1 VSEAL
6 RSIFAEFGFDV
17 DIATLDRLD
26 KRVRETIKSEDK
38 LAKANDVAAKKA
50 RESLTAE
57 QRLAKIRERA
67 AEQREDHA
75 AQAAWLASEEGKAHT
90 AWQRETAE
98 IKAFSDIAERV
109 TQGTMVRMGD
119 RLRGL
124 SPRVEALAKRFNL
137 SSEAVGKIFTGA
149 TMAAIGAM
157 ALGTRAA
164 IQFADA
170 FAQQAEEIR
179 DASREARVSTSQ
191 MQELRHAAVIGGV
204 GVERMNSAVTTFGQS
219 LRKAERW
226 GNGTTFMLRR
236 LGIQARDSNGRIRP
250 TGELM
255 DELAVAFEHIESP
268 ARRARV
274 ATQLFGE
281 AGRRMLDIMHTGPGG
296 IRALR
301 EELAELGGGV
311 TPEAV
316 EASRRYTQA
325 TERMSRAQDSLRS
338 TLAVALLP
346 ALSWLVERG
355 AHVEGLFARLTH
367 GTHVV
372 QIALAGLAAAAVA
385 MAAPVIAAW
394 APIAL
399 PFVVVAA
406 KVALLVAVLDDLMT
420 FVEGGDSAMGRLIDS
435 FAGAGTAVE
444 LAKELRDDWEAVVNA
459 IERAIEAVARFTG
472 IGASAASGSSRGPM
486 IGGQRVTPRSPVP
499 TVPDGA
505 FRMRIGP
512 QTVPATRTVA
522 APGSVSS
529 RTRVTQINR
538 TSAPVF
544 HINGADPRATAAE
557 AVRLMQQAERDRRDG
572 DHPLD
577 DDDGDDSPTHG
588 VE

>member
-1 VSEAL
+1 MSEAL
-6 RSIFAEFGFDV
+6 RSICAEFGFNV
-17 DIATLDRLD
+17 DIAKLDALD

-38 LAKANDVAAKKA
+38 LAKANDTAAKKA
-50 RESLTAE
+50 RETVTAE

-67 AEQREDHA
+67 SEEREDHA
-75 AQAAWLASEEGKAHT
+75 AKAAWLASEEGKSHT

-109 TQGTMVRMGD
+109 TQGTMVRMGE

-149 TMAAIGAM
+149 TLAAVGAM
-157 ALGTRAA
+157 AFGTRAA

-191 MQELRHAAVIGGV
+191 LQELRHAAVIGGV

-226 GNGTTFMLRR
+226 GNSTTFTLRR

-268 ARRARV
+268 ARRARI

-325 TERMSRAQDSLRS
+325 TERMGRAQDSLRS

-385 MAAPVIAAW
+385 AAAPIVIAW
-394 APIAL
+394 APVAL
-399 PFVVVAA
+399 PFVVLAA
-406 KVALLVAVLDDLMT
+406 KAALVVAVLDDLIT
-420 FVEGGDSAMGRLIDS
+420 FAEGGDSALGRLIDS
-435 FAGAGTAVE
+435 IWGVGTAAESVQMLRTEWAELVE
-444 LAKELRDDWEAVVNA
+444 MVEKA
-459 IERAIEAVARFTG
+459 IAAVARFTG
-472 IGASAASGSSRGPM
+472 LESSQAQGTLRAPT
-486 IGGQRVTPRSPVP
+486 IGGRRVGAAPSVRALP
-499 TVPDGA
+499 TSA
-505 FRMRIGP
+505 I
-512 QTVPATRTVA
+512 TVAPATRAVV
-522 APGSVSS
+522 APGAAGGRSIV
-529 RTRVTQINR
+529 RQNTRNTSIGQIVVR
-538 TSAPVF
+538 DA
-544 HINGADPRATAAE
+544 GDPRRTADEVMRRIREEARAE
-557 AVRLMQQAERDRRDG
+557 RDG

>member
-1 VSEAL
+1 VSDAL
-6 RSIFAEFGFDV
+6 RQIFAELGFKV
-17 DIATLDRLD
+17 DEATLDKAEKKLREYTGTAEKSGKATD
-26 KRVRETIKSEDK
+26 KAAASTKKLTEDEK
-38 LAKANDVAAKKA
+38 KAAKATEDLGKKLSTYSGIGEHVSDKAHARFGESLIKRFPQVEQAAKKYGVT
-50 RESLTAE
+50 S
-57 QRLAKIRERA
+57 QGV
-67 AEQREDHA
+67 
-75 AQAAWLASEEGKAHT
+75 GKAVVG
-90 AWQRETAE
+90 ASAAVVLA
-98 IKAFSDIAERV
+98 IKE
-109 TQGTMVRMGD
+109 G
-119 RLRGL
+119 
-124 SPRVEALAKRFNL
+124 VEAAF
-137 SSEAVGKIFTGA
+137 A
-149 TMAAIGAM
+149 
-157 ALGTRAA
+157 
-164 IQFADA
+164 FADA
-170 FAQQAEEIR
+170 FSAGAEALRDTARESRVTSTQLQEI
-179 DASREARVSTSQ
+179 D
-191 MQELRHAAVIGGV
+191 HAAAQAGV
-204 GVERMNSAVTTFGQS
+204 GVERMRSGLATFGQA
-219 LRKAERW
+219 LRAGERG

-236 LGIQARDSNGRIRP
+236 LGIQARDASGHIRP
-250 TGELM
+250 TGELL
-255 DELAVAFEHIESP
+255 DEVAVAMEHIESP
-268 ARRARV
+268 TRRARV

-281 AGRRMLDIMHTGPGG
+281 AGRRMLDVLHTGPGG

-325 TERMSRAQDSLRS
+325 TERLSRAQDSLRS

-346 ALSWLVERG
+346 ALSWLVDKG
-355 AHVEGLFARLTH
+355 AKVAGLMARLTH

-486 IGGQRVTPRSPVP
+486 IGGQRVTPRGPVP

-572 DHPLD
+572 DHPVED
-577 DDDGDDSPTHG
+577 DDDDAPARG
-588 VE
+588 VEG

>member
-1 VSEAL
+1 MSEAL

-109 TQGTMVRMGD
+109 TQGTMVRMGE

-236 LGIQARDSNGRIRP
+236 LGIQARDSNGHIRP

-325 TERMSRAQDSLRS
+325 TERMGRAQDSLRS

-372 QIALAGLAAAAVA
+372 QIAIAGLAAAAVA
-385 MAAPVIAAW
+385 AAAPIVIAW
-394 APIAL
+394 APVAL
-399 PFVVVAA
+399 PFVVLAA
-406 KVALLVAVLDDLMT
+406 KAAIVVAVLDDLIT
-420 FVEGGDSAMGRLIDS
+420 FAEGGDSALGRLIDQIWGV
-435 FAGAGTAVE
+435 GASA
-444 LAKELRDDWEAVVNA
+444 EAVQVLRTEWA
-459 IERAIEAVARFTG
+459 ELVETVERAIAAVARFTG
-472 IGASAASGSSRGPM
+472 LEASQAQGTLRAPT
-486 IGGQRVTPRSPVP
+486 IGGRRVGAAPSVRAMPTSAITVTPTTRSV
-499 TVPDGA
+499 T
-505 FRMRIGP
+505 
-512 QTVPATRTVA
+512 
-522 APGSVSS
+522 APGAAGA
-529 RTRVTQINR
+529 RTTVRQSTHSTSIGQIVVR
-538 TSAPVF
+538 DS
-544 HINGADPRATAAE
+544 GDPRRTADEVMRRIREE
-557 AVRLMQQAERDRRDG
+557 ARSERDG

>member
-1 VSEAL
+1 MSEAL

-109 TQGTMVRMGD
+109 TQGTMVRMGE

-268 ARRARV
+268 ARRARI

-301 EELAELGGGV
+301 GELAELGGGV

-325 TERMSRAQDSLRS
+325 TERMGRAQDSLRS

-372 QIALAGLAAAAVA
+372 QIAIAGLAAAAVA
-385 MAAPVIAAW
+385 AAAPIVIAW
-394 APIAL
+394 APVAL
-399 PFVVVAA
+399 PFVVLAA
-406 KVALLVAVLDDLMT
+406 KAALVVAVLDDLIT
-420 FVEGGDSAMGRLIDS
+420 FAEGGDSALGRLIDS
-435 FAGAGTAVE
+435 IWGVGTAAESVQVLRTEWAE
-444 LAKELRDDWEAVVNA
+444 LVATV
-459 IERAIEAVARFTG
+459 ERAIAAVARFTG
-472 IGASAASGSSRGPM
+472 LETTQAQGALRAPT
-486 IGGQRVTPRSPVP
+486 IGGRRVGAAPGVRAIP
-499 TVPDGA
+499 TSA
-505 FRMRIGP
+505 I
-512 QTVPATRTVA
+512 TVTPATRAVV
-522 APGSVSS
+522 APGAAGG
-529 RTRVTQINR
+529 RTIVRQNTRNTSIGQIVVR
-538 TSAPVF
+538 DA
-544 HINGADPRATAAE
+544 GDPRRTADEVMRRIREEGRAE
-557 AVRLMQQAERDRRDG
+557 RDG